1 MIRISRAPAAATAT
15 RVPVP
20 AAARLPV
27 AVTAVR
33 LPVLGVAR
41 LPVAVTASRMP
52 VSAAAR
58 LSVAVMAACLV
69 LVACSG
75 GGTTAAPAGSASAP
89 LSSAAVA
96 KKGDGTLTIGTVLPQ
111 TGSLAYLG
119 PPMFTGVNLALK
131 EVNEAGGVL
140 GKPVTKY
147 DTDSGDTTT
156 NIASQSADKL
166 LTQKVD
172 AIVGAASSSVSESII
187 DKITRAGVVQFSPAN
202 TSDKFTTINDR
213 GLYFRTAPPDKLQGR
228 VLGDLVVADGNDTV
242 GILAMQ
248 DSYGTGL
255 ADQVQK
261 TVTDGGGEV
270 VERVDYDPKAADFSA
285 DVARIKAK
293 NPKGIV
299 LIGFEETA
307 KVVAELV
314 KQGLTADKYK
324 WYMVDGNMSNTNFVR
339 APKGTLDGV
348 KGTLPGA
355 AAPEA
360 FQKKL
365 LAVNPGLTEFTYAA
379 ESYDAVTLIALA
391 AEVAKDDSGAAI
403 AAKLAEV
410 SKGGE
415 KCTGFK
421 ECVDL
426 LKAGKD
432 IDYEGVSGPVDFNE
446 VGDPSVATIG
456 VYRYGADNKFD
467 AAKAVEYRQGN
478 IAG

>member
-1 MIRISRAPAAATAT
+1 MIRISRAPLAATAV
-15 RVPVP
+15 RVPAPAAARLPVLAVTAVRVSVL

-27 AVTAVR
+27 AV
-33 LPVLGVAR
+33 
-41 LPVAVTASRMP
+41 
-52 VSAAAR
+52 AAAGT
-58 LSVAVMAACLV
+58 AACLV
-69 LVACSG
+69 LAACSG
-75 GGTTAAPAGSASAP
+75 AGTTAAPAGSSSAP
-89 LSSAAVA
+89 ASSGEAGAA

-119 PPMFTGVNLALK
+119 PPMFTGVDLALK

-140 GKPVTKY
+140 GKPVVKH

-166 LTQKVD
+166 LAQKVD
-172 AIVGAASSSVSESII
+172 AIVGAASSSVSESIL
-187 DKITRAGVVQFSPAN
+187 DKVTRAGVVQFSPAN
-202 TSDKFTTINDR
+202 TSDKFTTINDG

-228 VLGDLVVADGNDTV
+228 VLGDLVVSDGSDTI

-248 DSYGTGL
+248 DSYGSGL
-255 ADQVQK
+255 ADQVAETAQAA
-261 TVTDGGGEV
+261 GGEV

-285 DVARIKAK
+285 DVAKIKAK
-293 NPKGIV
+293 SPKAIV

-314 KQGLTADKYK
+314 KQGLTADKHK
-324 WYMVDGNMSNTNFVR
+324 WYMVDGNMSNTNFLR
-339 APKGTLDGV
+339 MPKGTLKGV
-348 KGTLPGA
+348 KGTIPGA

-365 LAVNPGLTEFTYAA
+365 LTVNPKLTEFTYAA

-391 AEVAKDDSGAAI
+391 AEVAKDDSGAAV
-403 AAKLAEV
+403 AARLVDV
-410 SKGGE
+410 SKSGE

-426 LKAGKD
+426 VKAGKD

-446 VGDPSVATIG
+446 VGDPAVATIG
-456 VYRYGADNKFD
+456 VYQYGAANTFD
-467 AAKAVEYRQGN
+467 AAKALEYRQGN